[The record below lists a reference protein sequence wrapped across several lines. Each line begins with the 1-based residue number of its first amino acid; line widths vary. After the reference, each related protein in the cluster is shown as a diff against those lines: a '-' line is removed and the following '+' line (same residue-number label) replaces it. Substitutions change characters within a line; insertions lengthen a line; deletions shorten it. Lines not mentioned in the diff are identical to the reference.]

1 MIPGGYW
8 AEFPCTLNNLQD
20 VNTKIWSEW
29 LPALQGYELAGEYD
43 IEVYHTRDDGSGEVD
58 VAIWIPLKEVD

>member
-8 AEFPCTLNNLQD
+8 AEFPCTMKNLQD

-29 LPALQGYELAGEYD
+29 LPALQGYELLGDYN
-43 IEVYHTRDDGSGEVD
+43 IEVYHMRNDGSGEVD
-58 VAIWIPLKEVD
+58 VAIWVPLKIVE